1 MSSASASVQF
11 ARLLEMVQLLRSE
24 SAWTREQTFRTLRKH
39 TIEEVFELVDAID
52 HDDAAAVREEIG
64 DLFFHCVFYSVVAE
78 PHWSAAD
85 ALDSVVQKLIRRH
98 PHVDFAAKSVRSLTA
113 DEEAQA
119 WEAVK
124 RSEKA
129 NTSADTTA
137 HRSVLA
143 GLARSTPAL
152 PKAVAVCHKLTSAGF
167 SIADELAAVTPA
179 NAPVASAL
187 ATLLDALRSDPS
199 AAGNVIWQIANEMS
213 QAGVDVDSALAATN
227 SEVERQVFAVEK
239 GAGARSVSQL
249 SKEEQRALLLSK

>member
-1 MSSASASVQF
+1 MSSASSLQF
-11 ARLLEMVQLLRSE
+11 ARLLDMVQLLRSE

-85 ALDSVVQKLIRRH
+85 ALESVVQKLIRRH

-129 NTSADTTA
+129 NTSGDTA

-167 SIADELAAVTPA
+167 SIADELAPVTPA
-179 NAPVASAL
+179 NAPVATAL

-199 AAGNVIWQIANEMS
+199 SVGNVIW
-213 QAGVDVDSALAATN
+213 
-227 SEVERQVFAVEK
+227 
-239 GAGARSVSQL
+239 
-249 SKEEQRALLLSK
+249 

>member
-1 MSSASASVQF
+1 
-11 ARLLEMVQLLRSE
+11 MVQLLRSE

-85 ALDSVVQKLIRRH
+85 ALESVVQKLIRRH

-129 NTSADTTA
+129 NTSGDTA
-137 HRSVLA
+137 RRSVLA

-167 SIADELAAVTPA
+167 SIADELAPVTPA
-179 NAPVASAL
+179 NAPVATAL

-199 AAGNVIWQIANEMS
+199 SVGNVIW
-213 QAGVDVDSALAATN
+213 
-227 SEVERQVFAVEK
+227 
-239 GAGARSVSQL
+239 
-249 SKEEQRALLLSK
+249 